1 MVKYEVNFKGK
12 LAGGSGFMQ
21 FVLRRVFRSTRVQ
34 LGSRVSRGEKW
45 DFGATREPEQVQFLV
60 NKVVA
65 TFIA

>member
-45 DFGATREPEQVQFLV
+45 DFGATRAEQVQFLV